1 MFSSGWGTYYWL
13 HSKRSTSFRFNAF
26 PSGSRSTRFINNEH
40 WTDTTKWARLTPQK
54 EAVIDAEKNRRITFS
69 ELEDLVNQIANGL
82 ISIGLQKGDRV
93 GILSKNSIAPRTFL
107 RLRTRVVAQPMNW
120 RLSASEL
127 VKIIGN
133 GNPSVVIVDGDLSG
147 LGKQVQ
153 AETDLVQQWLE
164 YGESRRSV
172 V

>member
-1 MFSSGWGTYYWL
+1 MNIGL
-13 HSKRSTSFRFNAF
+13 I
-26 PSGSRSTRFINNEH
+26 PQ
-40 WTDTTKWARLTPQK
+40 KWARLTPQK

-69 ELEDLVNQIANGL
+69 ELEALVNQIANGL

-93 GILSKNSIAPRTFL
+93 GILSKNSIEHLALFYACG
-107 RLRTRVVAQPMNW
+107 RVGLVAQPMNW

-133 GNPSVVIVDGDLSG
+133 GNPSVVVVDGDLSG

-164 YGESRRSV
+164 YG
-172 V
+172 